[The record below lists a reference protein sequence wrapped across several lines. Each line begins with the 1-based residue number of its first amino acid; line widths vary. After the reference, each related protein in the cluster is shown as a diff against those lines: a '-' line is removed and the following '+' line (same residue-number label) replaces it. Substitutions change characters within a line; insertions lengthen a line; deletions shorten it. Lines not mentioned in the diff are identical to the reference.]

1 MSNIKTLHHKSWL
14 LYCYR
19 CDMKT
24 GKLIIIALK
33 PTNLSWHSSKFND
46 QLSTFYT
53 TCGDLKPSG
62 QGYTQLKVAL
72 NFILAENWIATQL
85 DFCIDVQRRVETWVR
100 KAIRKCIYWGGDRI
114 NGSLIFFFLSHLTFS
129 LVLTLMYILMMNQLE
144 HLYDCQSF
152 LTWGLNKIVCWK
164 FYWCIVET
172 GRLEAKL
179 ILNND
184 SGLDSWQAQKL
195 YKCSPRRCFLSSWIH
210 PRFLPWGFRHLMV
223 TVFSFHNF
231 FISLVTDG

>member
-33 PTNLSWHSSKFND
+33 PTNLSWHSSKLND

-114 NGSLIFFFLSHLTFS
+114 NGSLIFFFFTPSYIFFSSHSHVHIDDESIGTF
-129 LVLTLMYILMMNQLE
+129 V
-144 HLYDCQSF
+144 
-152 LTWGLNKIVCWK
+152 W
-164 FYWCIVET
+164 
-172 GRLEAKL
+172 
-179 ILNND
+179 
-184 SGLDSWQAQKL
+184 
-195 YKCSPRRCFLSSWIH
+195 
-210 PRFLPWGFRHLMV
+210 LPE
-223 TVFSFHNF
+223 FSD
-231 FISLVTDG
+231 LGPK